1 MATNLQAT
9 LTWWRDLVTLPL
21 HTLPLTDA
29 LEVRRQRGID
39 TYRGGDASRPFV
51 GDAAAEAFEEALDL
65 VVYSAEMLRQGEARD
80 EVERVAGLAL
90 QVAGK
95 LRELLQGRGR

>member
-1 MATNLQAT
+1 MTVPLHA
-9 LTWWRDLVTLPL
+9 LPL
-21 HTLPLTDA
+21 AQA

-65 VVYSAEMLRQGEARD
+65 VVYSAEMLRQGEARA
-80 EVERVAGLAL
+80 EVEHVARLAL
-90 QVAGK
+90 EVVGV
-95 LRELLQGRGR
+95 LGELLRSRAS

>member
-1 MATNLQAT
+1 
-9 LTWWRDLVTLPL
+9 VTVPLHALPL
-21 HTLPLTDA
+21 AQA

-65 VVYSAEMLRQGEARD
+65 VVYSAEMLRQGEARA
-80 EVERVAGLAL
+80 EVEHVARLAL
-90 QVAGK
+90 EVVGV
-95 LRELLQGRGR
+95 LGELLRSRAS